1 MIHLLGKYQNG
12 NYVVKLFEN
21 GTKIRET
28 KENEF
33 LPQFAENIDL
43 KITNRCTG
51 TNCPFCHE
59 GSGPCGKHSDILNE
73 KFIYT
78 LKPYQE
84 IAAGGG
90 NVLEHPDLLPFLH
103 LLKSKNVITNI
114 TVNQKHFEAEQ
125 ELIKQL
131 VNEKLIYGLG
141 VSLVNPNEE
150 FIHLIKKYPNAV
162 IHVINGLL
170 TKENMESLSDN
181 DLKMLILGYKTI
193 RRGEL
198 YLKQEMGTI
207 HRQKQWLYQNLEHYF
222 ERFNTISFDK
232 LAIEQL
238 DVKRFLSEEEWNQ
251 FYMGDD
257 ASFTYYIDAVE
268 RKFAKSSTAPFQER
282 FDLENDVVEMFQK
295 IKN

>member
-1 MIHLLGKYQNG
+1 MINRLGKYQNG
-12 NYVVKLFEN
+12 NYTVKIFED
-21 GTKIRET
+21 GTKIREL
-28 KENEF
+28 EAGNFNPE
-33 LPQFAENIDL
+33 FAENIDL

-51 TNCPFCHE
+51 ANCPFCHE

-73 KFIYT
+73 KFIHT

-84 IAAGGG
+84 IAVGGG
-90 NVLEHPDLLPFLH
+90 NIFEHPDLFSFLH
-103 LLKSKNVITNI
+103 LLKSKNVIANI
-114 TVNQKHFEAEQ
+114 TVNQKHFEDKQ
-125 ELIKQL
+125 ELIEQL

-141 VSLVNPNEE
+141 VSLVNPNEK
-150 FIHLIKKYPNAV
+150 FIHLIRKYPNAV
-162 IHVINGLL
+162 VHIINGLL
-170 TKENMESLSDN
+170 TKEDMESLADN
-181 DLKMLILGYKTI
+181 DLKILILGYKTI

-198 YLKQEMGTI
+198 YLKQEMDTI
-207 HRQKQWLYQNLEHYF
+207 QRQKKWLYQNLKYYF
-222 ERFNTISFDK
+222 EKFNTISFDN

-282 FDLENDVVEMFQK
+282 FDLEDDVVEMFQK